1 MPRLALSLSLI
12 SLSMLFISSCACALN
27 NSKSQTNPLNTHL
40 HKPLSFDVVSSF
52 LKDEPNLRKWDSPV
66 VADLDQDGFMDLLL
80 SDHGFSIKIVWNNK
94 GKFAPPYDL
103 LVGDLHG
110 VSVDDFDSDGQMEV
124 ILSKGGGAG
133 SNARNS
139 TIFKIDKFRNIA
151 QMNDFDEPLANMRGR
166 TVNFIDLNKDGHAD
180 LLNFAFPSA
189 NKKGQSENYIYENTA
204 VPNFQLKLKTTL
216 PSSKR
221 DGQKVLLSDFNAD
234 GYPDIFMYGDGAL
247 KIYQG
252 GANFSFSEVTNKV
265 LNSSIEHIT
274 GAVQL
279 DYDNDGDLDIY
290 FSRGKEFDRG
300 QTFFNPQTRTMAFYT
315 KRGLFDF
322 TLENVGDVLN
332 IENMQSQWPSKH
344 VFIGESG
351 YEYEFP
357 GETHS
362 GRNIRLVNS
371 DALGFVQK
379 RDKKGTYI
387 GYIGNND
394 WRIAGGMWSPFTAV
408 IHNVPHYEASP
419 IEAGIQDVFLEN
431 QNGIFIDKTKDLGI
445 DKQVHTMGVAKGDF
459 NNDGFIDLIVMPR
472 GELVFTN
479 APIVYLNTGKG
490 FTQSKLHGIEIP
502 ELGAIGMAVDTLDYN
517 LDGNIDVIIGS
528 ERGKWRLFK
537 NTNKGKSS
545 VTVKVGRSPKNNGTA
560 LGAMVQL
567 EACGLKQ
574 TRILGSNG
582 ASYSY
587 SANNHIHF
595 GLAACKE
602 DLHVEVNYS
611 NSERIAET
619 VKSSAEP
626 ITLGRF

>member
-1 MPRLALSLSLI
+1 MPRSALSLSLI
-12 SLSMLFISSCACALN
+12 SLSVLFISSCVCAVSH
-27 NSKSQTNPLNTHL
+27 SKSQIKESKTHL
-40 HKPLSFDVVSSF
+40 KESLSFDAVPAF
-52 LKDEPNLRKWDSPV
+52 LENEPNLRKWDSPV

-80 SDHGFSIKIVWNNK
+80 NDHGFSVKIVWNNK
-94 GKFAPPYDL
+94 GTFAPPYDL

-110 VSVDDFDSDGQMEV
+110 VSIDDFDNDGQMEV
-124 ILSKGGGAG
+124 ILSKGGGSG

-151 QMNDFDEPLANMRGR
+151 QMSDFNEPLANMRGR
-166 TVNFIDLNKDGHAD
+166 TVNFVDLNKDGHAD

-204 VPNFQLKLKTTL
+204 APNFQLKLKTTL

-290 FSRGKEFDRG
+290 FSRGKAFERG
-300 QTFFNPQTRTMAFYT
+300 QTFFNPETRTMAFYT
-315 KRGLFDF
+315 KRGPFDF
-322 TLENVGDVLN
+322 VFEDVGDVLK

-371 DALGFVQK
+371 DALGFAQK

-387 GYIGNND
+387 GYVGNKK
-394 WRIAGGMWSPFTAV
+394 WRIAGDIWSPFTAV
-408 IHNVPHYEASP
+408 LHDVPHYAASP
-419 IEAGIQDVFLEN
+419 ILPGIQDVFLEN
-431 QNGIFIDKTKDLGI
+431 QKGVFVDRTQSLGLDKKA
-445 DKQVHTMGVAKGDF
+445 HTMGVAKGDL
-459 NNDGFIDLIVMPR
+459 NNDGLIDLIVMPR
-472 GELVFTN
+472 GNMVDTN
-479 APIVYLNTGKG
+479 AAIVYLNNSKG
-490 FTQSKLHGIEIP
+490 FTQWMDHGIESS
-502 ELGAIGMAVDTLDYN
+502 ELGAIGMAIDALDYN
-517 LDGNIDVIIGS
+517 LDGNLDVIIGS
-528 ERGKWRLFK
+528 DRGKWRLFK
-537 NTNKGKSS
+537 STNQGKPGF
-545 VTVKVGRSPKNNGTA
+545 TVKLGRSPKKNGTV
-560 LGAMVQL
+560 LGAKVQL

-587 SANNHIHF
+587 SANRHIHF
-595 GLAACKE
+595 GLADCKS

-611 NSERIAET
+611 NAERISET
-619 VKSSAEP
+619 VKSSDGAVAF
-626 ITLGRF
+626 GRF